1 MKIAVR
7 MTNWVGD
14 CLMATP
20 ALRKLRQIY
29 ADAEIHVVVA
39 QHLVTLFENN
49 PHINQVIGF
58 EFRRQLLSS
67 LKKQRY
73 DKIYVFPRSW
83 DSALIPFLAR
93 IPERIGYANQGRG
106 LLLTTAKK
114 RSAAVRA
121 GHQSGAYWN
130 LVDGEGEIPSQEKR
144 ADLVLD
150 PCVELWAEAIFK
162 EKFPTKKV
170 IGIAPGAT
178 YGSAKMWRSE
188 RFAALAQRLLKHADL
203 SVLFLGG
210 FKEGEWIHAL
220 MDKTPGAVSFAGK
233 TNLQEAAALMQRC
246 AVVLANDSGP
256 MHLAAAMKVPLVVLF
271 GPTKY
276 EATGPMGEHTLI
288 HKRVACSPCLLRHC
302 PIDHRCME
310 QITVDRVY
318 EAIVKKT

>member
-49 PHINQVIGF
+49 PYINEVIGF
-58 EFRRQLLSS
+58 ESRLQLLSS
-67 LKKQRY
+67 LKEKKY

-106 LLLTTAKK
+106 LLLTQTKK

-121 GHQSGAYWN
+121 EHQSGSYWN
-130 LVDGEGEIPSQEKR
+130 LVTGEAAIPSQEKR

-150 PCVELWAEAIFK
+150 PCVEQWAQEIFK
-162 EKFPTKKV
+162 EKFPAKKV
-170 IGIAPGAT
+170 VGIAPGAT
-178 YGSAKMWRSE
+178 YGSAKMWRPE
-188 RFAALAQRLLKHADL
+188 RFAELANRLLRDSNL

-210 FKEGEWIHAL
+210 AKEGEWIHSL
-220 MDKTPGAVSFAGK
+220 TEKIPGAVSFAGK

-246 AVVLANDSGP
+246 AVVLTNDSGP
-256 MHLAAAMKVPLVVLF
+256 MHLAAAMKAPLVVLF
-271 GPTKY
+271 GPTNY
-276 EATGPMGEHTLI
+276 EATGPMGAHTLI
-288 HKRVACSPCLLRHC
+288 HKRVVCSPCLLRHC

-310 QITVDRVY
+310 QITVDEVY
-318 EAIVKKT
+318 EAIVKKI